1 MTDFDI
7 ISPCSP
13 PPLASTR
20 VPVLQYRSVFTS
32 RCSMFRADWRAFG
45 CVLSKLWL
53 QAELVGI
60 HTNFDHNKFE
70 AQAITLEAVHAFLVG
85 LT

>member
-1 MTDFDI
+1 
-7 ISPCSP
+7 
-13 PPLASTR
+13 
-20 VPVLQYRSVFTS
+20 
-32 RCSMFRADWRAFG
+32 MFRADWRAFG